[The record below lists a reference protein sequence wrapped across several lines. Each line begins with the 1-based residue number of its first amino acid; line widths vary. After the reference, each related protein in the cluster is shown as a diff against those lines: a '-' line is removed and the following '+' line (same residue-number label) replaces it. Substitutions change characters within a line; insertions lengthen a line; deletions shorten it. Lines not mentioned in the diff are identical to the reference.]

1 MYQALLALGDHKS
14 ATRILNE
21 MPKDDHHVNCI
32 INAYQETFSMKNMKK
47 KKKAKNGDSFLKVL
61 AELETN

>member
-21 MPKDDHHVNCI
+21 MPKDDPHVNSI
-32 INAYQETFSMKNMKK
+32 INASQETFSIKK
-47 KKKAKNGDSFLKVL
+47 KKKAKKEMVS
-61 AELETN
+61 